1 MFLILGLTWTFDV
14 IEFALGS
21 YKQKSIAV
29 YVFTNIT
36 LVINSLQG
44 VILFCVMVLNSAN
57 LRKIRQWLIKTSNIT
72 AAGNQVSSRPS
83 NSINI
88 TSSTSISLSHS
99 PHRIRLHIN
108 TKKNKDDVMRQMT
121 VETEV

>member
-29 YVFTNIT
+29 YVFTNIA

-44 VILFCVMVLNSAN
+44 VILFCVIVFNSAN
-57 LRKIRQWLIKTSNIT
+57 LRKIRQWLTKTSNIT